1 LEKSTQNSYD
11 QGANRI
17 EQKKLKAISTDAT
30 KLSFSGIIEVED
42 NKLSQEFLFLQTL
55 SNEFL
60 RYNSKKPYYQC

>member
-1 LEKSTQNSYD
+1 LEKNTQNSND

-17 EQKKLKAISTDAT
+17 EQKKLKTISTDAT

-60 RYNSKKPYYQC
+60 RYNSKEPYYQC